1 MVISDSEI
9 ALISITT
16 LGGSSA
22 ARAARE
28 RRYGDPMAQIPIECG
43 LQIDGHESVLM
54 PAKSRRARSNQA
66 AEV

>member
-1 MVISDSEI
+1 
-9 ALISITT
+9 
-16 LGGSSA
+16 
-22 ARAARE
+22 
-28 RRYGDPMAQIPIECG
+28 MAQIPIECG